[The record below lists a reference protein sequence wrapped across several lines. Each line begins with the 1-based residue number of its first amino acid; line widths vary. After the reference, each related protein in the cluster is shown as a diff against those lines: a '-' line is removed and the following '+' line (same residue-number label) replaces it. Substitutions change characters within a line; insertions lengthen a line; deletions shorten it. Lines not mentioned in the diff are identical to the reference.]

1 LQKILDEAKD
11 FMSRGAYEEA
21 LQRHIWYHNHASG
34 IDPAQTGVRLS
45 FALSGWMEL
54 GRRYP
59 KAKQA
64 LIEIRDNKTRE
75 IAQGRGYSE
84 MVQEVQAI
92 NHELQDD
99 DATYALFKTVRDKD
113 PKLAGQS
120 YFYLESLLV
129 SKGEYQWCLSQMG
142 DSQRRFD
149 LIRQG
154 LDMDRDNQK
163 RMAESR
169 QRTAQQMAA
178 MNQKRG
184 WTNSWSPP
192 DTSAMMKKSGEDRF
206 VGQTCQLIEILV
218 GTGHQ
223 AEAEKLR
230 DQAVA
235 ILDDPRLRSAMSD
248 AAEKLQKQSTRANAK

>member
-1 LQKILDEAKD
+1 MVVLALIVIPVGIAILGMLAAIVIPNFVNARRSALANHQQQLALLTATNPVPASAETWSPAVAPGNTPDLQKILDEAKD

-21 LQRHIWYHNHASG
+21 LQRHIWYHNHALE

-99 DATYALFKTVRDKD
+99 DATYALFKTIREKD
-113 PKLAGQS
+113 PKLAGQC

-129 SKGEYQWCLSQMG
+129 SKGEYQWCFSHMG
-142 DSQRRFD
+142 DPQGRFN

-154 LDMDRDNQK
+154 FDMERDTK
-163 RMAESR
+163 
-169 QRTAQQMAA
+169 
-178 MNQKRG
+178 
-184 WTNSWSPP
+184 
-192 DTSAMMKKSGEDRF
+192 SAW
-206 VGQTCQLIEILV
+206 
-218 GTGHQ
+218 
-223 AEAEKLR
+223 
-230 DQAVA
+230 
-235 ILDDPRLRSAMSD
+235 PR
-248 AAEKLQKQSTRANAK
+248 